1 MAEGKTNMFGKT
13 YNTIG
18 STDSNF
24 IIKTK
29 GDLKIQW
36 GNKFIDLIKNGKII
50 ENSIFKTVD
59 SEDKIS
65 SNGIYLVNDA
75 VWIKVGDFKSNLF
88 DSSKNAYISF
98 LNEQN
103 LNSEQKNIALKNIGF
118 IYDSIDSINTQ
129 EITSGIVFIQ
139 DEQKLYTIKDG
150 NLSLYSQPII
160 QGQQDSD
167 IIKKENSLSFQIGE
181 FSYLVMSDLKIK
193 VQKNL
198 VLDDNISIMSNNA
211 SQEQGFRL
219 YYNDASGSTLEVDNI
234 IHRNYKSD
242 VPIGT
247 IIMWSGTQLPE
258 GWGVCDGTN
267 NTPNLIDR
275 FVLATTETNVFEI
288 GDKQYSI
295 IYIIKVP

>member
-1 MAEGKTNMFGKT
+1 MAEGKTSMFGKT

-36 GNKFIDLIKNGKII
+36 GNKFIDLIKGGKII

-59 SEDKIS
+59 SEESILN
-65 SNGIYLVNDA
+65 NGIYLIDEA
-75 VWIKVGDFKSNLF
+75 IWIKIGDFKSQVSNVSQ
-88 DSSKNAYISF
+88 DAYISF
-98 LNEQN
+98 LNEQQ
-103 LNSEQKNIALKNIGF
+103 LNFIQKNTALKNIGF
-118 IYDSIDSINTQ
+118 IYDSIDSINVE
-129 EITSGIVFIQ
+129 EITSGIVFVQ
-139 DEQKLYTIKDG
+139 NEQKLYTIKDG
-150 NLSLYSQPII
+150 IISLYNPFTITP
-160 QGQQDSD
+160 QQDSNLV
-167 IIKKENSLSFQIGE
+167 KGEGSLQFQIGE
-181 FSYLVMSDLKIK
+181 FSYLIMSDLKIK

-219 YYNDASGSTLEVDNI
+219 YYNDVSGSTLEVDNI

-242 VPIGT
+242 VPVGT

>member
-36 GNKFIDLIKNGKII
+36 GNKFIDLIKGGKII

-59 SEDKIS
+59 SEESILN
-65 SNGIYLVNDA
+65 NGIYLIDKSI
-75 VWIKVGDFKSNLF
+75 WIKIGDFKSQVSNV
-88 DSSKNAYISF
+88 SQNAYISF
-98 LNEQN
+98 LNEQQLDAN
-103 LNSEQKNIALKNIGF
+103 QKNTALKNIGF
-118 IYDSIDSINTQ
+118 IYDSISQVNSEQ
-129 EITSGIVFIQ
+129 ITSGIVFVQ
-139 DEQKLYTIKDG
+139 DEQKLYVIKDG
-150 NLSLYSQPII
+150 NVSLYNPSVTDTQ
-160 QGQQDSD
+160 SSFN
-167 IIKKENSLSFQIGE
+167 IIKGENSLQFQVGE

-193 VQKNL
+193 IQKNL
-198 VLDDNISIMSNNA
+198 VLDNDISIMSNNA
-211 SQEQGFRL
+211 NQEQGFRL
-219 YYNDASGSTLEVDNI
+219 YYNSASGSTLEVDNI

-247 IIMWSGTQLPE
+247 IVMWSGTELPE
-258 GWGVCDGTN
+258 GWSICDGTN

-275 FVLATTETNVFEI
+275 FVLATTETNVFVI

-295 IYIIKVP
+295 IYIIKVL

>member
-118 IYDSIDSINTQ
+118 VYDSIDSINTQ

-150 NLSLYSQPII
+150 NLSLYSQPIV

-219 YYNDASGSTLEVDNI
+219 YYNDVSGSTLEIDNI

-275 FVLATTETNVFEI
+275 FVLATSETNVFEI

>member
-36 GNKFIDLIKNGKII
+36 GNKFIDLIKGGKII
-50 ENSIFKTVD
+50 ENSIFKIVD
-59 SEDKIS
+59 SEESILH
-65 SNGIYLVNDA
+65 NGIYLIDDA
-75 VWIKVGDFKSNLF
+75 IWIKIGDFKSQVSNISQ
-88 DSSKNAYISF
+88 DAYISF
-98 LNEQN
+98 LNEQQ
-103 LNSEQKNIALKNIGF
+103 LNFVQKNTALKNIGF
-118 IYDSIDSINTQ
+118 IYDSIDSINVE
-129 EITSGIVFIQ
+129 EITSGIVFVQ
-139 DEQKLYTIKDG
+139 NEQKLYTIKDG
-150 NLSLYSQPII
+150 IISPYNPSITTSQQYSDLVKGGESLQ
-160 QGQQDSD
+160 
-167 IIKKENSLSFQIGE
+167 FQIGE
-181 FSYLVMSDLKIK
+181 FSYLIMSDLKIK

-198 VLDDNISIMSNNA
+198 VLDNNISIMSNNA

-219 YYNDASGSTLEVDNI
+219 YCNEVSGSTLEVDNI

-258 GWGVCDGTN
+258 GWSVCNGTN

-288 GDKQYSI
+288 DDKQYSI

>member
-13 YNTIG
+13 YNTVG

-50 ENSIFKTVD
+50 ENSIFKIVE
-59 SEDKIS
+59 SKEDIS
-65 SNGIYLVNDA
+65 NNGIYLVDETI
-75 VWIKVGDFKSNLF
+75 WIKIGDFKSPVSNVAQ
-88 DSSKNAYISF
+88 DAYISF
-98 LNEQN
+98 LNEQK
-103 LNSEQKNIALKNIGF
+103 LNPDQKNIALKNIGF
-118 IYDSIDSINTQ
+118 IYDSIDSINLG
-129 EITSGIVFIQ
+129 EISSGIVFIQ

-150 NLSLYSQPII
+150 NISLYSTTITTP
-160 QGQQDSD
+160 QQDSN
-167 IIKKENSLSFQIGE
+167 IIKGENSLQFQVGE
-181 FSYLVMSDLKIK
+181 FSYLVISDLKIK
-193 VQKNL
+193 VQKNII
-198 VLDDNISIMSNNA
+198 LDDNISIMSNNA
-211 SQEQGFRL
+211 NSEEGFRL
-219 YYNDASGSTLEVDNI
+219 YYNSASGSTLEVDNI

-258 GWGVCDGTN
+258 NWSICDGTN
-267 NTPNLIDR
+267 NTPNLIDK
-275 FVLATTETNVFEI
+275 FVLATTETNIFVI

-295 IYIIKVP
+295 IYIIKVL

>member
-36 GNKFIDLIKNGKII
+36 GHKFIDLIKNGKII

-59 SEDKIS
+59 SEDKIL

-75 VWIKVGDFKSNLF
+75 VWIKIGNFKSNLF

-103 LNSEQKNIALKNIGF
+103 LNPEQKSTALKNIGF
-118 IYDSIDSINTQ
+118 IYDSIDSINVE
-129 EITSGIVFIQ
+129 EITSGIVFVQ
-139 DEQKLYTIKDG
+139 NEQKLYTIKDG
-150 NLSLYSQPII
+150 II
-160 QGQQDSD
+160 SPYNSFTATSQQDSNLV
-167 IIKKENSLSFQIGE
+167 KREGSLQFQVGE
-181 FSYLVMSDLKIK
+181 FSYLIMSDLEIK

-198 VLDDNISIMSNNA
+198 VLDNNISIMSNNA
-211 SQEQGFRL
+211 NQEQGFRL
-219 YYNDASGSTLEVDNI
+219 YYNDISGSTLEVDNI

-275 FVLATTETNVFEI
+275 FVLATNETNVFEI
-288 GDKQYSI
+288 GDKRYSI
-295 IYIIKVP
+295 IYITKVP

>member
-118 IYDSIDSINTQ
+118 VYDSIDSINTQ

-150 NLSLYSQPII
+150 NLSLYSQPIV
-160 QGQQDSD
+160 QGQQDSN

-219 YYNDASGSTLEVDNI
+219 YYNDVSGSTLEVDNI